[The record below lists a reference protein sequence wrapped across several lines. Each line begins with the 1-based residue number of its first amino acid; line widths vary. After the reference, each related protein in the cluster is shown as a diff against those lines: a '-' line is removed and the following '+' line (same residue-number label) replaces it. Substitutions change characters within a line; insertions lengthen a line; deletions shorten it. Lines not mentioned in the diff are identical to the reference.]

1 MVDIRKRMAGMFVV
15 ILVILLASIAMIIGI
30 HQKEKRKSYQ
40 KANIYQDGEFL
51 MEVDLSRDQE
61 FQIDWNEGDG
71 FNVILVKDGKIGV
84 IESSCKDHVCE
95 HMGMIRD
102 SKMPIVCLPNHL
114 MIEVVTDETSSTEEI
129 DGVAY

>member
-1 MVDIRKRMAGMFVV
+1 MTDTKKRMAGLIGV
-15 ILVILLASIAMIIGI
+15 ILVVLLASIVMIIGI
-30 HQKEKRKSYQ
+30 NQKEKEKSYH
-40 KANIYQDGEFL
+40 KAKIYQDGEFL
-51 MEVDLSRDQE
+51 IEVDLSKNKE
-61 FQIDWNEGDG
+61 FQIDWKDGEGY
-71 FNVILVKDGKIGV
+71 NVILVQDGKIGV
-84 IESSCKDHVCE
+84 VESSCKDHVCE